1 MTRPLEGIRVLDFG
15 MAAFGPLTA
24 TFLGVLGADTIK
36 IEQPTGDVVRRGGGA
51 AMKGMGATF
60 IGNNYTKRGIVL
72 DLKTE
77 EGLATGSKLVASADV
92 ALDNFRE
99 KGIMI
104 RLGLGYEV
112 MYRLNP
118 RIIYLQASAYGNVGP
133 MRGMLSH
140 EWATQAAAAYT
151 SLNGVPGGRP
161 EFLRGSAHL
170 DWNGAM
176 LNCVGILAALYHREK
191 TGQGMAI
198 ETSQLQST
206 VTASITRLAEYFTTG
221 VAPGALGS
229 SRPNIVPD
237 QAFAT
242 ALGYISVS
250 AVHNGIWARLC
261 QALEL
266 PELVS
271 DPRFAT
277 NQDRVEH
284 RDELIPILE
293 ARFAVRAAWQWAE
306 TLRKHRVPCGEYRS
320 DKPRSHIAMEHPQV
334 VANNMMQTIDS
345 PWGPCNISSAHWR
358 FSKNTTSVDRPSP
371 MMDQHHDEIVAE
383 LEERVEAGQAT

>member
-1 MTRPLEGIRVLDFG
+1 MNRPLDGIRVLDFG
-15 MAAFGPLTA
+15 MAAFGPLSA
-24 TFLGVLGADTIK
+24 TYLGVLGADTIK

-77 EGLATGSKLVASADV
+77 EGLAAAFKLVASADV
-92 ALDNFRE
+92 GIDNFRE
-99 KGIMI
+99 KGIMV

-112 MYRLNP
+112 MSRLNP

-133 MRGMLSH
+133 MKGMLSN

-161 EFLRGSAHL
+161 QFLRGSAHL

-176 LNCVGILAALYHREK
+176 LNCFGILAALYHRQK
-191 TGQGMAI
+191 TGRGMAI

-206 VTASITRLAEYFTTG
+206 VTSGITRLAEYFTTG
-221 VAPGALGS
+221 AAPSGFGS

-237 QAFAT
+237 QAFPT
-242 ALGYISVS
+242 ALGYIGVSV
-250 AVHNGIWARLC
+250 VHNGIWSRLC

-277 NQDRVEH
+277 NQDRVEY
-284 RDELIPILE
+284 RDELIPVLE
-293 ARFAVRAAWQWAE
+293 ARFAKRAAWQWAE
-306 TLRKHRVPCGEYRS
+306 TLRKHRVPCGEYRG
-320 DKPRSHIAMEHPQV
+320 DRPRSHIAMEHPQV
-334 VANNMMQTIDS
+334 VANDMMQTLDS
-345 PWGPCNISSAHWR
+345 PWGPYNISSAHWR

-371 MMDQHHDEIVAE
+371 TMDQHHDEIMAE
-383 LEERVEAGQAT
+383 LEERVEAGQTT